1 MDSKIE
7 QIVKLIVVF
16 LLVAALCCG
25 IGYMVWWFGFR
36 SSASDKPDEPTDPA
50 ITIPTDIEI
59 DKGGVV
65 F

>member
-25 IGYMVWWFGFR
+25 IGYMVWHFAFKP
-36 SSASDKPDEPTDPA
+36 SSDKPEDPTDPA

-59 DKGGVV
+59 DKGGIV